1 MLKNISQLKMPI
13 LKLAAKQLCIASD
26 GNALFCANYLLDEVS
41 CGEKTGML
49 HILQLRARYAPLSIM
64 M

>member
-49 HILQLRARYAPLSIM
+49 YYSSGLDMPRFLL
-64 M
+64 